1 MGGKSYLENQ
11 ATKENFIAES
21 GQSGIL
27 HLATHTELNQVNPM
41 FNQMWFSSANKT
53 QSLTAAEVYNLN
65 IPAHLAV
72 LSSCNT
78 GFGKLEKSEGL
89 MSMSRSFTY
98 AGVSSTLMSMWK
110 VPDKETS
117 EIMVSFYKYLS
128 LGKPKDE
135 ALQFAKLEYLEKQD
149 DEVLRHPY
157 YWAGFI
163 VSGNVEAL
171 PTNQNITIYFI
182 FGVLLL
188 GLGLFFLLKWKKS

>member
-1 MGGKSYLENQ
+1 M
-11 ATKENFIAES
+11 
-21 GQSGIL
+21 
-27 HLATHTELNQVNPM
+27 
-41 FNQMWFSSANKT
+41 
-53 QSLTAAEVYNLN
+53 
-65 IPAHLAV
+65 
-72 LSSCNT
+72 
-78 GFGKLEKSEGL
+78 
-89 MSMSRSFTY
+89 
-98 AGVSSTLMSMWK
+98 
-110 VPDKETS
+110 
-117 EIMVSFYKYLS
+117 
-128 LGKPKDE
+128 GKPKDE